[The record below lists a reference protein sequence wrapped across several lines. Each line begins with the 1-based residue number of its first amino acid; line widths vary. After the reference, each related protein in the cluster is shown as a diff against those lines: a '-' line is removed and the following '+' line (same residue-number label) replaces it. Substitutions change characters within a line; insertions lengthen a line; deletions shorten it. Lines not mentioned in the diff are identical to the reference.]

1 MEFLSCFLLCLALST
16 NCLGTAISTS
26 PAIDIEVGENGSS
39 FARRN
44 ADQLKID
51 RHPTRLNFYEI
62 RFPVR
67 AKGSATLNSG
77 TRKSVIENILSITG
91 TEDMDFKDEGLSEF
105 SINCAIS
112 ATELISHDDARMK
125 FFSMLQDLTRA
136 GWKTTIPRGAPR
148 LLGKDMT
155 NYLLR
160 SRQEVTLDSSYLP
173 SLDEWMRLPSLT
185 GWEFYANHTYLT
197 VAFTREHTLTDPR
210 KLGAYL
216 VSFELKNEAEEFRGH
231 VGGSGRN
238 RWKEILPKELTKLA
252 QERGKKETEL
262 RRQGAKIDET
272 YVDPPIP
279 DLSKKQ

>member
-1 MEFLSCFLLCLALST
+1 MSKQ
-16 NCLGTAISTS
+16 TAVEIQ
-26 PAIDIEVGENGSS
+26 VGEMGSS
-39 FARRN
+39 FASRN
-44 ADQLKID
+44 ADRLKID
-51 RHPTRLNFYEI
+51 RQPAGLNFYEI
-62 RFPVR
+62 RFPGQT
-67 AKGSATLNSG
+67 KGSATVNSG
-77 TRKSVIENILSITG
+77 TRKFVIENILSITG
-91 TEDMDFKDEGLSEF
+91 TEDLDFKDEGLSEF

-112 ATELISHDDARMK
+112 ATELISHDNARMR

-148 LLGKDMT
+148 LLGKEMT

-160 SRQEVTLDSSYLP
+160 SRQEVTLDSSYIP

-185 GWEFYANHTYLT
+185 GWEFYANHAYLT
-197 VAFTREHTLTDPR
+197 VTFTREHTLTDPE

-252 QERGKKETEL
+252 QERVKKETEL
-262 RRQGAKIDET
+262 RQHGTKIDET

-279 DLSKKQ
+279 DLSKQ